1 MHFFDNVASSHKDA
15 LDVQLRDCGPVGVLL
30 DPLTHGLVS
39 EDVHILVFLDAVEL
53 EDLHDVVAEATPRHL
68 SRTFHEK
75 HGVVSRDPLGELLV
89 QLVFIQRGFLGLG
102 LEVTVT
108 LFAVVMVMVVIV
120 TGMESSLGLN
130 HS

>member
-1 MHFFDNVASSHKDA
+1 MHFFDDVTPTYEVA
-15 LDVQLRDCGPVGVLL
+15 LDVQLRDSGPVGVLL
-30 DPLTHGLVS
+30 DPLAHGLVC
-39 EDVHILVFLDAVEL
+39 EDVHVLVLLDPVEL
-53 EDLHDVVAEATPRHL
+53 EHLHDVVAEATPRHL

-75 HGVVSRDPLGELLV
+75 HGVVSRDPHGELLV

-108 LFAVVMVMVVIV
+108 FFPVVMVMVVIV